1 MISLSGLLVFA
12 VTLTVAAAV
21 PGPGI
26 ATVTARVV
34 SHGVRAGFAATMG
47 TICGDVMWLTVAILG
62 LAAIAKTFAVVF
74 LAIKYL
80 GAAYLLYLAWRLWTA
95 PAIGIEGGAT
105 TARTRKFS
113 NFWLGFSVTLSNP
126 KTIMFY
132 MAILPTLID
141 IAHIGLGL
149 YAILVAMIAGIL
161 TVVFGCYILLVSQI
175 KKALSKA
182 SAIRAMHRSTSLI
195 MAGAAAMVAAR

>member
-12 VTLTVAAAV
+12 VTLTVAAAI

-26 ATVTARVV
+26 AAVTARVV
-34 SHGVRAGFAATMG
+34 SHGVRAGFAATAG
-47 TICGDVMWLTVAILG
+47 TIIGDIIWLTVAILG
-62 LAAIAKTFAVVF
+62 LAAIAKTFAFIF

-80 GAAYLLYLAWRLWTA
+80 GAVYLFYLAWRLWTA
-95 PAIGIEGGAT
+95 PATGIET
-105 TARTRKFS
+105 TAEPARTKRFS
-113 NFWLGFSVTLSNP
+113 SIWLGLSVTLSNP

-141 IAHIGLGL
+141 INHIGPGL
-149 YAILVAMIAGIL
+149 YAVLVTMIACVL
-161 TVVFGCYILLVSQI
+161 TLVFGVYILLVSQI

-182 SAIRAMHRSTSLI
+182 SAIRVLHRTTSLI
-195 MAGAAAMVAAR
+195 MAGAAAMIAAR